1 MRYTT
6 NITTQDQVININ
18 GMTYKVVP
26 VVPTKQ
32 APFVIEFT
40 ETLDELDPEIF
51 NRANEIYGNNLKY
64 FSTLFTTEY
73 LQQHEMTELKTCI
86 ENYYQAIRQA
96 KLELLRDIY
105 NTLSLSDKLNVSRC
119 LATNCVL
126 EAEESDYV
134 NEQEYLDWEDDLNA
148 LSVKDHEC

>member
-1 MRYTT
+1 MKYAT
-6 NITTQDQVININ
+6 NVTTQDQVININ

-32 APFVIEFT
+32 APFVIEFM

-73 LQQHEMTELKTCI
+73 L
-86 ENYYQAIRQA
+86 
-96 KLELLRDIY
+96 
-105 NTLSLSDKLNVSRC
+105 
-119 LATNCVL
+119 
-126 EAEESDYV
+126 
-134 NEQEYLDWEDDLNA
+134 
-148 LSVKDHEC
+148 